1 MTAIVIGA
9 VLVLIAVILAFPQAK
24 IPSKIMTVLSEGIPM
39 LSFCIVFITFMMT
52 IFTRYV
58 VRVAIPWSY
67 EVSIL
72 GYMYCMFFGSGIAV
86 TRDEHVVFSLI
97 YDKLKPGGKLFCKI
111 LYNVVLIVLI
121 CCAFIPVCKSIFTMK
136 QVTGIL
142 KMPYKYI
149 FAPYLWMLA
158 EIVVRSFGVMAAAVK
173 EYKASKNP
181 QLTEGKEAEA

>member
-1 MTAIVIGA
+1 MTALLIGVILA
-9 VLVLIAVILAFPQAK
+9 LIAVILAFPKAK
-24 IPSKIMTVLSEGIPM
+24 IPGKIMTVLSEGVPM
-39 LSFCIVFITFMMT
+39 LSFIIVFVTFMLT

-58 VRVAIPWSY
+58 IRVAIPWSY

-72 GYMYCMFFGSGIAV
+72 GYIYCMFFGSGIAV

-97 YDKLKPGGKLFCKI
+97 YDKLKPAGKLFCKI
-111 LYNVVLIVLI
+111 LYNMVLIALI
-121 CCAFIPVCKSIFTMK
+121 CCAFIPVCKSIFAMK
-136 QVTGIL
+136 QITGIL

-158 EIVVRSFGVMAAAVK
+158 EIVVRSIGVMIAAVK
-173 EYKASKNP
+173 EYNASKNL

>member
-1 MTAIVIGA
+1 
-9 VLVLIAVILAFPQAK
+9 
-24 IPSKIMTVLSEGIPM
+24 
-39 LSFCIVFITFMMT
+39 
-52 IFTRYV
+52 
-58 VRVAIPWSY
+58 
-67 EVSIL
+67 
-72 GYMYCMFFGSGIAV
+72 
-86 TRDEHVVFSLI
+86 
-97 YDKLKPGGKLFCKI
+97 
-111 LYNVVLIVLI
+111 
-121 CCAFIPVCKSIFTMK
+121 MK